1 MSTHSVRNVVRN
13 VGVSTAVVAGLVA
26 GGVSA
31 AGAATTTTQPA
42 GSSNQHVEKG
52 MPGAPGHHA
61 PGGKVTAISDT
72 SITVSNPKGDS
83 KTFTINSDTKF
94 MKWSETA
101 TSSDVTVGSL
111 VRIMPTAKGSN
122 TAAKIMVGVP
132 HVAGKVTAVNGSSVS
147 ITNREGKSFTVV
159 ESDSTK
165 FTKNGAAATSADV
178 VVGQVIVAQGSF
190 ASGSTTTLNATSI
203 MVGLPG
209 PGASGMQHG
218 PDGGPHGGPDGGPHG
233 GPDGAPQ
240 GADQTPPQ

>member
-1 MSTHSVRNVVRN
+1 M
-13 VGVSTAVVAGLVA
+13 
-26 GGVSA
+26 
-31 AGAATTTTQPA
+31 
-42 GSSNQHVEKG
+42 KG
-52 MPGAPGHHA
+52 
-61 PGGKVTAISDT
+61 
-72 SITVSNPKGDS
+72 
-83 KTFTINSDTKF
+83 
-94 MKWSETA
+94 SETA
-101 TSSDVTVGSL
+101 TSSDVMVGSF

-122 TAAKIMVGVP
+122 VAAKIMVGVP

-165 FTKNGAAATSADV
+165 YTKNGAAASSSDV

-209 PGASGMQHG
+209 PGAGGMQHG
-218 PDGGPHGGPDGGPHG
+218 PDGGRHG